1 MKVISLVPLAM
12 DAPRLTRTKA
22 APPHQTL
29 NGFCARNSPA
39 APSVNRFGD
48 CVAAGVP

>member
-22 APPHQTL
+22 RARPHQTL
-29 NGFCARNSPA
+29 NGFCARNRPPRRA
-39 APSVNRFGD
+39 
-48 CVAAGVP
+48 